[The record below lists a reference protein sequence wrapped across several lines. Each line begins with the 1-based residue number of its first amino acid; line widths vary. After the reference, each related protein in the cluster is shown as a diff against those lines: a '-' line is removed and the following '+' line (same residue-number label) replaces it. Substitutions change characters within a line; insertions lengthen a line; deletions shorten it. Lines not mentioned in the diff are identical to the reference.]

1 MLRCVLFSAVLVTVL
16 ACVRQQRLYG
26 EDLEQNQRNARS
38 AVLAQRQ
45 VLERGCS
52 QLRSLA
58 LAEAPQH
65 VSAGQLT
72 AYDNERQL
80 TQLLLDQCD
89 DALQRLQRAQSATPA
104 QLESLRELAETEAL
118 RVQLALDR
126 LNTFMTVLRKQLGTP
141 QYAARRD

>member
-16 ACVRQQRLYG
+16 ACVRQQRLQA
-26 EDLEQNQRNARS
+26 EDVEQNQRNARS
-38 AVLAQRQ
+38 AVLAKRQ
-45 VLERGCS
+45 GLERGCS

-65 VSAGQLT
+65 ASAVQLA

-80 TQLLLDQCD
+80 AQMLLEQCD
-89 DALQRLQRAQSATPA
+89 DALQRLQRAENATPV
-104 QLESLRELAETEAL
+104 QLHSLSELGETESL

-126 LNTFMTVLRKQLGTP
+126 LNTFMSMLRKHLGKP
-141 QYAARRD
+141 DYAARRN